1 MHSNLLPVLTSA
13 ATLLSLVQGQSQQ
26 PYRDWAKAYEAAEAL
41 VIPWTIEQ
49 QANISVRYG
58 TAPGFVPFEPSDGPT
73 GLSGGKGVSGW
84 VGGQTITSSWN
95 RSLIAD
101 HYSRMAVEFRKKG
114 YNMLLGPSTG
124 PLGLGSVPEWENV
137 TTQKSLNLGIQW
149 LNMTRRFGLGVAAIQ
164 EQDMISCGKHY
175 LANEQETN
183 RTSYDSDDP
192 AMRTSSNLDDR
203 TLHELYLWPWIDG
216 VANGLGSVMCV
227 MNRVNGIIGCEN
239 DHIMNGVL
247 KNETGFRGFIVPDVT
262 APLDKTAGLLGGLDW
277 NSGYSVSEI
286 MAAVENGSIPE
297 SVMTEHALR
306 IVATQLNLLQPPEE
320 YASTAETTDLN
331 VRDPSSKDFI
341 RRAGSESIVLLKNK
355 NNTLPLRSPKSLGIF
370 GRDAANLATGPT
382 PQSDFAN
389 FAGDTYEGHLITG
402 GGSYSPAPYVV
413 SPLDALTAR
422 AAEGQGFGYKYILSD
437 NWTVTPPEST
447 GEGFFQT
454 SGVSVS
460 QYASE
465 SEHCLVFINAFGK
478 EGSDRRTL
486 ADETGDKLVNDV
498 ADYCGSTIVVM
509 NNAGVRL
516 VDAWIEH
523 ENVTAVLNAGALGQ
537 ESGHAIVDVL
547 FGDVN
552 PSAKLVYTIAKSE
565 DDYNG
570 QICECCECDYTEGL
584 YIDYRH
590 FDQAGIEP
598 RFEFGFG
605 LWSDGRANIA
615 AYTTFAH
622 SDLTII
628 PSTDI
633 TTLKPYATGSVTE
646 GGPSDLFKEILTITA
661 SISNTGATAGAEIA
675 QLYLSFPD
683 AAKAPV
689 RQLRG
694 FEKVYLEPGETK
706 SVSFPIQ
713 RRDLSIWDERTSKWK
728 IVGGKYGV
736 VLGRS
741 SRDFTAEGTVE
752 ILTV

>member
-13 ATLLSLVQGQSQQ
+13 ATLLSFVQGQSQQ

-41 VIPWTIEQ
+41 VLPWTIEQ

-124 PLGLGSVPEWENV
+124 PL
-137 TTQKSLNLGIQW
+137 
-149 LNMTRRFGLGVAAIQ
+149 
-164 EQDMISCGKHY
+164 
-175 LANEQETN
+175 ETN

-262 APLDKTAGLLGGLDW
+262 APVDRTAGLLGGLDW

-286 MAAVENGSIPE
+286 MAAVKNGSIPE

-306 IVATQLNLLQPPEE
+306 IVATQLNLLQPPEK
-320 YASTAETTDLN
+320 YASPAETTDLN

-370 GRDAANLATGPT
+370 GKDAANLATGPT

-389 FAGDTYEGHLITG
+389 FAGDIYDGHLVTG

-486 ADETGDKLVNDV
+486 ADEMGDKLVNDV

-605 LWSDGRANIA
+605 LCLKSDGRANIA
-615 AYTTFAH
+615 AYTTFTH
-622 SDLTII
+622 SDLTIN

-633 TTLKPYATGSVTE
+633 TTLQPYATGAITE
-646 GGPSDLFKEILTITA
+646 GGPSDLFEQILTISA
-661 SISNTGATAGAEIA
+661 SISNTGAVAGAEVA

-706 SVSFPIQ
+706 SISFPIQ

-741 SRDFTAEGTVE
+741 SRDFTAEETVE
-752 ILTV
+752 ILTI

>member
-1 MHSNLLPVLTSA
+1 MHLNLLPVLTSA
-13 ATLLSLVQGQSQQ
+13 APLLSLVQGQSQQ
-26 PYRDWAKAYEAAEAL
+26 PYHDWAKAYEAAEAL
-41 VIPWTIEQ
+41 VLPWTIEQ
-49 QANISVRYG
+49 QANTSVRYG

-124 PLGLGSVPEWENV
+124 PL
-137 TTQKSLNLGIQW
+137 
-149 LNMTRRFGLGVAAIQ
+149 
-164 EQDMISCGKHY
+164 
-175 LANEQETN
+175 ETN

-203 TLHELYLWPWIDG
+203 TLHELYLWPWMDG

-262 APLDKTAGLLGGLDW
+262 APLNRTAGLLGGLDW

-286 MAAVENGSIPE
+286 MASIENGSIPE

-320 YASTAETTDLN
+320 YASPAETTDLN
-331 VRDPSSKDFI
+331 VRDLSSKDFI

-370 GRDAANLATGPT
+370 GKDAANLATGPT

-389 FAGDTYEGHLITG
+389 FAGDTYDGHLVTG

-498 ADYCGSTIVVM
+498 ANYCGSTIVVM

-523 ENVTAVLNAGALGQ
+523 ENVT

-605 LWSDGRANIA
+605 LCLKSDGRGDIA
-615 AYTTFAH
+615 AYTTFTHA
-622 SDLTII
+622 DLTIT

-633 TTLKPYATGSVTE
+633 TTLKPYATGVIKE
-646 GGPSDLFKEILTITA
+646 GGPSDLFEQILTITA
-661 SISNTGATAGAEIA
+661 SISNTGTIAGAEVA

-706 SVSFPIQ
+706 FVSFPIQ

-736 VLGRS
+736 VLGKS

-752 ILTV
+752 ILTI

>member
-13 ATLLSLVQGQSQQ
+13 ATLLCLVQGQSQQ
-26 PYRDWAKAYEAAEAL
+26 PYRDWAQAYEAAEAL
-41 VIPWTIEQ
+41 VLPWTIEQ

-73 GLSGGKGVSGW
+73 GLSGGQGVSGW
-84 VGGQTITSSWN
+84 VGGQTIASSWN
-95 RSLIAD
+95 RTLVAD

-124 PLGLGSVPEWENV
+124 PLGRSPLGSRLWEGLG
-137 TTQKSLNLGIQW
+137 SDPYLNGK
-149 LNMTRRFGLGVAAIQ
+149 MFGVGVAAIQ
-164 EQDMISCGKHY
+164 EQNVISCGKHY

-203 TLHELYLWPWIDG
+203 TLHELYLWPWVDG

-239 DHIMNGVL
+239 DHILNGVL
-247 KNETGFRGFIVPDVT
+247 KNETGFKGFIVPDVT

-277 NSGYSVSEI
+277 NSGYSISEI
-286 MAAVENGSIPE
+286 RAAVENGSIPE

-306 IVATQLNLLQPPEE
+306 IVATQLNLLQPAEQ
-320 YASTAETTDLN
+320 YANPDDTTDLN
-331 VRDPSSKDFI
+331 VRQPSSKDFI

-382 PQSDFAN
+382 PQSDFSN
-389 FAGDTYEGHLITG
+389 FAGDTYDGHLVTG
-402 GGSYSPAPYVV
+402 GGSYSPAPYIV

-460 QYASE
+460 EYASE
-465 SEHCLVFINAFGK
+465 SEHCLVFINAFAK

-547 FGDVN
+547 FGDAN

-570 QICECCECDYTEGL
+570 QICQCCECDYTEGL

-590 FDQAGIEP
+590 FDQAEIEP

-605 LWSDGRANIA
+605 LS
-615 AYTTFAH
+615 YTTFAH
-622 SDLTII
+622 ANLTIL
-628 PSTDI
+628 PSTE
-633 TTLKPYATGSVTE
+633 TTALPPYATGTITE
-646 GGPSDLFKEILTITA
+646 GGPSDLFDQILTITA
-661 SISNTGATAGAEIA
+661 SISNTGAIAGAEIA
-675 QLYLSFPD
+675 QLYVSFPD

-706 SVSFPIQ
+706 TVSFPIQ
-713 RRDLSIWDERTSKWK
+713 RRDLSIWDEQTQKWK
-728 IVGGKYGV
+728 IAGGEYGV

-752 ILTV
+752 ISTA

>member
-1 MHSNLLPVLTSA
+1 MHSNILPVLTSA
-13 ATLLSLVQGQSQQ
+13 ATLLGLVQGQSQH

-41 VIPWTIEQ
+41 VLPWTIEQ
-49 QANISVRYG
+49 QANISVRDG

-101 HYSRMAVEFRKKG
+101 HYSRMAAEFRKKG

-124 PLGLGSVPEWENV
+124 PL
-137 TTQKSLNLGIQW
+137 
-149 LNMTRRFGLGVAAIQ
+149 
-164 EQDMISCGKHY
+164 
-175 LANEQETN
+175 ETN

-239 DHIMNGVL
+239 DHIMNGLL

-262 APLDKTAGLLGGLDW
+262 APVDKTAGLLGGLDW

-286 MAAVENGSIPE
+286 MAAVKNGSIPE

-320 YASTAETTDLN
+320 YASPAETTDLN

-370 GRDAANLATGPT
+370 GKDAANLATGPT

-389 FAGDTYEGHLITG
+389 FAGDTYDGHLVTG

-523 ENVTAVLNAGALGQ
+523 ENVT

-605 LWSDGRANIA
+605 LSNIA
-615 AYTTFAH
+615 AYTTFTH
-622 SDLTII
+622 SDLTIN

-633 TTLKPYATGSVTE
+633 TTLQPYATGAITE
-646 GGPSDLFKEILTITA
+646 GGPSDLFEQILTISA
-661 SISNTGATAGAEIA
+661 SISNTGGVAGAEVA

-713 RRDLSIWDERTSKWK
+713 RRDLSIWDEQTSKWK

-741 SRDFTAEGTVE
+741 SRDFTVEETLE
-752 ILTV
+752 ILTI